1 MRAAFDGRWVR
12 DTTAAC
18 EVAHSATNAQ
28 RAKSKEQCLLF
39 IEKILLC
46 RFIYIVL
53 SLSQLLRMR
62 FHRIYITELP

>member
-18 EVAHSATNAQ
+18 EVAHSAMNAQ

-46 RFIYIVL
+46 RFICL
-53 SLSQLLRMR
+53 FGLSQLLRMR